1 MALRENQGFYFKY
14 IEFKM
19 LISQSTGEMKLA
31 GMIEPGSSEN
41 RSVRDE
47 KWIDGIKML
56 LKELIESTLGECK
69 WRERA

>member
-1 MALRENQGFYFKY
+1 MPFITEFMVMSLIKMGKMALRENQGFYFKY

-47 KWIDGIKML
+47 K
-56 LKELIESTLGECK
+56 
-69 WRERA
+69 